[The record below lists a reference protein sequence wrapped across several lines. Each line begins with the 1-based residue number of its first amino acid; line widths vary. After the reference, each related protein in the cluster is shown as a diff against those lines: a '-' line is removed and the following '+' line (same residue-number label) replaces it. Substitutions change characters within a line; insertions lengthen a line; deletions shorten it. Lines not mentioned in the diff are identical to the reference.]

1 MHYHQQERQPTWG
14 RDDDVDRRLTNR
26 TSTLLRCPAPSDS
39 LTASSERHGYPDREE
54 AHAEG
59 SHAVVSKLIL
69 HVDDEPQIREL
80 FRDALLD
87 EGHRVTSV
95 ASASEAL
102 KVLATETP
110 DLIISDFHLAD
121 SDGLGLIRA
130 VKAKLPTTPVVL
142 LTGALID
149 TRVADMAMGDLIDT
163 CLSKTSPLDQILSE
177 ITRLLGK

>member
-1 MHYHQQERQPTWG
+1 
-14 RDDDVDRRLTNR
+14 
-26 TSTLLRCPAPSDS
+26 
-39 LTASSERHGYPDREE
+39 
-54 AHAEG
+54 
-59 SHAVVSKLIL
+59 VSKLIL

-80 FRDALLD
+80 FREVLLD

-102 KVLATETP
+102 KALDGETP

-130 VKAKLPTTPVVL
+130 AKAKAPNTPVVL

-149 TRVADMAMGDLIDT
+149 TRVADMAMGDLVES
-163 CLSKTSPLDQILSE
+163 CLSKTSPLNQILTE
-177 ITRLLGK
+177 IARVLGRAP